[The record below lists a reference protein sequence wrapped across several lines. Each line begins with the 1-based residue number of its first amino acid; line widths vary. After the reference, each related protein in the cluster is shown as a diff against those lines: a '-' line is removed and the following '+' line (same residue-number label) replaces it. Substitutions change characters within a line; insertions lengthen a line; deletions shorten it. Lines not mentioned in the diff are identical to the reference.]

1 MSVTPGRPPT
11 SPRPSTPLPL
21 WNRDSVI
28 AVLAVAGI
36 AAHLAT
42 RALTAPPL
50 AQALPLA
57 VVFGADLLAGVS
69 ILTSVVLG
77 EHLAGA
83 LVVLMLS
90 GGEALEHYVAV
101 WRQAPDATLLSRVMA
116 RRNDASDATAD
127 VVRQQLGHVAPPDDW
142 VRLAATG
149 PVEATFALVRAAI
162 VANGITAD

>member
-50 AQALPLA
+50 AQTLPLA

-90 GGEALEHYVAV
+90 GGEALEPLRRGRVA
-101 WRQAPDATLLSRVMA
+101 AGSR
-116 RRNDASDATAD
+116 RDTA
-127 VVRQQLGHVAPPDDW
+127 QSGHGPP
-142 VRLAATG
+142 
-149 PVEATFALVRAAI
+149 E
-162 VANGITAD
+162 